1 MRGASEDAKWGG
13 GDWLGVTQVLAAC
26 FTVYCHSGC
35 RQGGAGRWAVEAVS
49 EWVREGE
56 RERERV

>member
-35 RQGGAGRWAVEAVS
+35 RQGGAGRWAVESVS
-49 EWVREGE
+49 E
-56 RERERV
+56 